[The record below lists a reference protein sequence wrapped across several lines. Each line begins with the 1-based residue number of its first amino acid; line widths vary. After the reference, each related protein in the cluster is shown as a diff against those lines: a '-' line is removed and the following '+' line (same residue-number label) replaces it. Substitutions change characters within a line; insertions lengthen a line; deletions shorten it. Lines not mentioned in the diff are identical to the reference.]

1 MSESSGKK
9 IALLTGGGDCPGLNA
24 VIRAVV
30 KTAILKYDWEVYGS
44 EDSFAGF
51 LERGLTAMALK
62 HVRGI
67 LPLGG
72 TILGTSN
79 KGNPFRYPVR
89 GSEGEVE
96 FHDYSGKVVETFHE
110 HGLDAVVMIGGDGT
124 LTIGHKLQHA
134 GVPVIGVP
142 KTIDN
147 DVKGTELTFGFDSAL
162 HTATD
167 AIDKLHTTAQS
178 HDRVMLVEVMG
189 RNAGWIALESGIA
202 GGADVILIP
211 EIPFTIP
218 SICRKI
224 MHRRNHG
231 RDFSIV
237 VVAEGAAPQDGEQV
251 FRAQPADDPFGKL
264 GGISYKVANEIQRCI
279 DIETRSV
286 VLGHLQRGG
295 SPTPF
300 DRLLGTRYGRH
311 AVDLIAQEQFGR
323 MVNLRCGCIDSIP
336 LQDAIGGQRLV
347 DPDDDRV
354 RTARALGISFG
365 DEPAA

>member
-1 MSESSGKK
+1 MNDSSQKK
-9 IALLTGGGDCPGLNA
+9 IAVLTGGGDCPGLNA

-30 KTAILKYDWEVYGS
+30 KTAILKYGWEVYGS
-44 EDSFAGF
+44 EDSFEGF
-51 LERGLTAMALK
+51 LERGLTPMTLK
-62 HVRGI
+62 TVQGI
-67 LPLGG
+67 LPRGG

-79 KGNPFRYPVR
+79 RGNPFRYPVR
-89 GSEGEVE
+89 NQEGEVE
-96 FHDYSGKVVETFHE
+96 FHDHSDRVIGVFQER
-110 HGLDAVVMIGGDGT
+110 GLDALVMIGGDGT
-124 LTIGHKLQHA
+124 LTIGHQLQQR

-147 DVKGTELTFGFDSAL
+147 DVRGTELTFGFDSAL

-218 SICRKI
+218 AICRKI
-224 MHRRNHG
+224 VHRRDRG
-231 RDFSIV
+231 REFSIV
-237 VVAEGAAPQDGEQV
+237 VVAEGAAARDGQQV
-251 FRAQPADDPFGKL
+251 FRSRPQDDPFGKL
-264 GGISYKVANEIQRCI
+264 GGISYQVANEIQSCI
-279 DIETRSV
+279 EMETRVV

-300 DRLLGTRYGRH
+300 DRILGTRYGQA
-311 AVDLIAQEQFGR
+311 AVDLIAAGRFGR
-323 MVNLRCGCIDSIP
+323 MVNLRCGCIESIP
-336 LQDAIGGQRLV
+336 LQEAIGGQRLV
-347 DPDDDRV
+347 DPEDDRV
-354 RTARALGISFG
+354 CTARAVGISFG
-365 DEPAA
+365 DEPEE